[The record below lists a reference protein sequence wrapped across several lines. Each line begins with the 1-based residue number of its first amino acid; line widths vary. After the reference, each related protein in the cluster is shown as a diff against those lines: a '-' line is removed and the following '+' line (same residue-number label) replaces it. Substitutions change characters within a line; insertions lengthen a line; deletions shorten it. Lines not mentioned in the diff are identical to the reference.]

1 MYNVLSMITLNVEK
15 RDLKESLGDIRK
27 AGKMPAVF
35 YGKKEASTAIQLPYA
50 VFEKALKEAGESTI
64 LHLDGKGIDVDVLIH
79 DVDLD
84 PVTDKPRHADFYAI
98 EKGKK
103 LKISIPLEFIGVAPA
118 VKDLGGILVKVM
130 HEIEIE
136 ALPKDLPHKLV
147 VDISDLKTFDSV
159 IPASQ
164 IKLPEGVTLKV
175 KPEDVVASV
184 YEPKEEVVEVAPVV
198 DLSTIE
204 VAKKGKEAKEGEAIA
219 AGTETAEPKKA
230 ATKTAPKEEKKK

>member
-1 MYNVLSMITLNVEK
+1 MITLKVEK
-15 RDLKESLGDIRK
+15 RDIKDSLGEMRK

-35 YGKKEASTAIQLPYA
+35 YGKKEASTPIMLPFAI
-50 VFEKALKEAGESTI
+50 FEKTLKDAGESTI
-64 LHLDGKGIDVDVLIH
+64 LHLEGTGIDVDVLIH

-103 LKISIPLEFIGVAPA
+103 LEIKIPLEFIGVAPA

-136 ALPKDLPHKLV
+136 ALPKDLPHKLE
-147 VDISDLKTFDSV
+147 VDISGLKTFDSTV
-159 IPASQ
+159 TAAE
-164 IKLPEGVTLKV
+164 IKLPEGVSLKI
-175 KPEDVVASV
+175 KPEEVVASV
-184 YEPKEEVVEVAPVV
+184 YEPKEEVIEVAPV

-204 VAKKGKEAKEGEAIA
+204 VAKKGKEAKEGEAP
-219 AGTETAEPKKA
+219 AEGA
-230 ATKTAPKEEKKK
+230 EAVVAPKEEKKK